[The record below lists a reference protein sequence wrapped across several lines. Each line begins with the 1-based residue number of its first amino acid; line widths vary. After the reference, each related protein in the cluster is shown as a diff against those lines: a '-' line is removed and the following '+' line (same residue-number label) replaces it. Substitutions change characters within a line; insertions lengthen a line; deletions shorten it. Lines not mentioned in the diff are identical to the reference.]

1 MKVTRRNGSGFITVV
16 DILNM
21 IFGLIIIVCAVF
33 LVVDMN
39 EYAKLFLIVFVAG
52 AAMNINMAVKYF
64 KRNDLVR
71 MLAFSI
77 FALLLICLAIFSL
90 VTIWI

>member
-1 MKVTRRNGSGFITVV
+1 MKVTRRNGSSFITVV

-71 MLAFSI
+71 MLALSI